1 MFFFVNSF
9 VYKDTSKK
17 NFHRL
22 EQFFFLDL
30 LELFFL
36 NLADVQRMFNG
47 CVGNGGGV
55 VVVMVDIFLMF
66 SNLVYNLQPFFC

>member
-1 MFFFVNSF
+1 
-9 VYKDTSKK
+9 
-17 NFHRL
+17 
-22 EQFFFLDL
+22 
-30 LELFFL
+30 
-36 NLADVQRMFNG
+36 MFNG